1 MNIIN
6 SRPRWSLHPDG
17 RLQDNKT
24 DALFDADDVSVVS
37 DGTFDW
43 DLVEVRAVLSGNG
56 FVEDAIAGPST
67 GPRMLSSAPKA
78 PTQAPASD
86 SQEAGD
92 EQTDNGEA
100 EGTA

>member
-56 FVEDAIAGPST
+56 FVEHAIAGPST
-67 GPRMLSSAPKA
+67 APRMITIATKA
-78 PTQAPASD
+78 PTQAPASE
-86 SQEAGD
+86 SQAARD
-92 EQTDNGEA
+92 EQADDEKA
-100 EGTA
+100 ELT